1 MIKLFDNWVVLVDDL
16 NYTLAKIKGRRIDSK
31 TGKERT
37 DYKIYGYYRDLAS
50 ALKALSEELVR
61 EKLKGGVA
69 DLTEAVRTIRESNG
83 RVEDLLREAL
93 QNE

>member
-1 MIKLFDNWVVLVDDL
+1 MIKIFGDWVVLVDDL
-16 NYTLAKIKGRRIDSK
+16 NYTLAKIKGTRIDSK

-61 EKLKGGVA
+61 EKLKDSVA
-69 DLTEAVRTIRESNG
+69 GLDEAVRTIRESNK
-83 RVEDLLREAL
+83 RVEDLLKEAL
-93 QNE
+93 QDG

>member
-1 MIKLFDNWVVLVDDL
+1 MIKLFGDWVVLVDDL
-16 NYTLAKIKGRRIDSK
+16 NYTLAKIKGTRIDSK

-69 DLTEAVRTIRESNG
+69 DLAEAVRTIRESNE

-93 QNE
+93 QDE